1 MSNAALRRS
10 WMGFVGR
17 ADGWQIAALDGL
29 LPSRMLY

>member
-10 WMGFVGR
+10 RMGSVQR
-17 ADGWQIAALDGL
+17 ADGWWIAALDGL